1 MAEQQHERGTGRIV
15 VGVDGSPS
23 SRAALR
29 WALDYA
35 RLSGKRVTA
44 VSAWQYPHDYGF
56 AVTPV
61 EVWHPDTDAAE
72 ALEAAV
78 RDVTA
83 DDRPDAFEAITRQGH
98 PTKVLLD
105 LGNEADLLVVGS
117 RGHGGFTGL
126 LLGSVSAACA
136 EHARC
141 PVLVMH
147 RHPPRPKDGG
157 RQGQSALRWKIPGRR
172 ATRAWAEPPAASSRA
187 QAGTP

>member
-1 MAEQQHERGTGRIV
+1 MPDEQHVTGTGHIV

-23 SRAALR
+23 SKAALR

-35 RLSGKRVTA
+35 GLTGKRVTA

-56 AVTPV
+56 ATTPA

-78 RDVTA
+78 RDVTG
-83 DDRPDAFEAITRQGH
+83 DDRPEEFEAITRQGH
-98 PTKVLLD
+98 PTMVLLD

-117 RGHGGFTGL
+117 RGHGGFAGL

-147 RHPPRPKDGG
+147 
-157 RQGQSALRWKIPGRR
+157 
-172 ATRAWAEPPAASSRA
+172 
-187 QAGTP
+187 

>member
-1 MAEQQHERGTGRIV
+1 MKTNPDFSARRQDGGMAEQQQVTGAGRIV

-23 SRAALR
+23 SKAALR

-35 RLSGKRVTA
+35 GLTGKRVTA

-56 AVTPV
+56 AMTPV
-61 EVWHPDTDAAE
+61 EVWHPDTDAVE

-78 RDVTA
+78 RDVA
-83 DDRPDAFEAITRQGH
+83 GDDRPDEFEAMTRQGH

-105 LGNEADLLVVGS
+105 LSNDAELLVVGS
-117 RGHGGFTGL
+117 RGHGGFAGL
-126 LLGSVSAACA
+126 LLGSVSSAVA

-147 RHPPRPKDGG
+147 
-157 RQGQSALRWKIPGRR
+157 
-172 ATRAWAEPPAASSRA
+172 
-187 QAGTP
+187 